1 MKDDKKKFIV
11 LGALV
16 AVILGVG
23 AFSFLG
29 GGGTPPPAPEASK
42 TDKEKEDAKVAKVD
56 ADGNPI
62 VEGEDAEPP
71 KNPLYVAD
79 LPQRDPFSEGALAA
93 QKELSGL
100 PDPARGPQPA
110 PAQTRPAP
118 RPRGRSGGMTIP
130 PFRPGGLTGQL
141 PGVGGGTVSID
152 PTGPD
157 TSSFS
162 YSLSGTMNG
171 AKKVAVFTDSNGNQR
186 MVPEGGSLDGDSKVV
201 AIDKGSVTIEHRGK
215 KQRVSLGGNPK

>member
-11 LGALV
+11 LGALL

-29 GGGTPPPAPEASK
+29 GGSPPPPAPEASK

-56 ADGNPI
+56 AEGNPI
-62 VEGEDAEPP
+62 TEGEEGEPP
-71 KNPLYVAD
+71 KNPLYVMD
-79 LPQRDPFSEGALAA
+79 LPQRDPFAEGALANE
-93 QKELSGL
+93 KVNPGL
-100 PDPARGPQPA
+100 PDPARGPQAAPA
-110 PAQTRPAP
+110 PSRPP
-118 RPRGRSGGMTIP
+118 RRSGGGGGYIP
-130 PFRPGGLTGQL
+130 PFRPEGLSGQL
-141 PGVGGGTVSID
+141 PGVGGGTVSIA

-157 TSSFS
+157 PSSFS

-201 AIDKGSVTIEHRGK
+201 AIEKGSVTIEHRGK

>member
-29 GGGTPPPAPEASK
+29 GGSTPPPVAEASK
-42 TDKEKEDAKVAKVD
+42 TDKDKEGEKVTKLD

-62 VEGEDAEPP
+62 VQGEDSEPA
-71 KNPLYVAD
+71 KNPLYAMD
-79 LPQRDPFSEGALAA
+79 LAQRDPFAEGALANE
-93 QKELSGL
+93 KGTPGL

-110 PAQTRPAP
+110 PQPTRPV
-118 RPRGRSGGMTIP
+118 RRSGGGQSTQIP
-130 PFRPGGLTGQL
+130 PFRPGGLSGQL

-171 AKKVAVFTDSNGNQR
+171 AKKIAVFTDSNGNQR

-201 AIDKGSVTIEHRGK
+201 AIEKGSVTIEHRGK